1 MAILMVT
8 LFWALWDENTG
19 QRPWKAYQ
27 HAWKTRYLALLSKK
41 IPTSTSS
48 QNAVEHSADY
58 RALKDNY
65 EQLRQ
70 QTKPQVD
77 KINAE
82 LADVNGRLLAVRSV
96 FTDRRAYVNALT
108 YDYETAKSASAKKG
122 IKGDIDEY
130 KKKLAFVNSLTARKE
145 LYLPATRRSIQ

>member
-1 MAILMVT
+1 MEGLPARRGRRVILR
-8 LFWALWDENTG
+8 F
-19 QRPWKAYQ
+19 
-27 HAWKTRYLALLSKK
+27 LSKET
-41 IPTSTSS
+41 PTSTSS

-82 LADVNGRLLAVRSV
+82 LADVNGKLLAVRSV
-96 FTDRRAYVNALT
+96 SSPTGGPT
-108 YDYETAKSASAKKG
+108 
-122 IKGDIDEY
+122 
-130 KKKLAFVNSLTARKE
+130 
-145 LYLPATRRSIQ
+145 